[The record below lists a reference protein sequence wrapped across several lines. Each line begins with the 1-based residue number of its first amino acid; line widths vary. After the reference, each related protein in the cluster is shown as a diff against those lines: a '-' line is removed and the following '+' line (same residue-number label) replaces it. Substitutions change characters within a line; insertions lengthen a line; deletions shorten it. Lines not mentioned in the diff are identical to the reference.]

1 VAKADKRA
9 RRADK
14 PAGPGLL
21 QLSLPFLVFG
31 AAVLAA
37 AFHKA
42 LGSPLGEGAN
52 AELNRVWQ
60 TFAVML
66 VVYGPMM
73 GYVQR
78 QNALAQTHEERR
90 RLPAD
95 SRPSPGEET
104 DDEHPPRQRRV
115 PGPRDPR

>member
-1 VAKADKRA
+1 MARGDKRKA
-9 RRADK
+9 
-14 PAGPGLL
+14 PEEGPKLL
-21 QLSLPFLVFG
+21 QLALPFLVFG

-37 AFHKA
+37 AFHQL
-42 LGSPLGEGAN
+42 LGSPLGEAAT

-73 GYVQR
+73 GYVQK

-90 RLPAD
+90 RLPAPD
-95 SRPSPGEET
+95 PREEA
-104 DDEHPPRQRRV
+104 DDEHTAPRQRRV
-115 PGPRDPR
+115 PGPRERQ